1 MRVVNILFNYK
12 KLSGDIHIAGVE
24 KVFVDY
30 SELLVKA
37 GHQVLSIVKP
47 KMAYKSNL
55 IKCGSKLLEVNAK
68 GYVDILSIGRIM
80 FNILRFKPDVIVC
93 HSGRALFMA
102 KLASI
107 LFKIPTVAVNHG
119 SNSNKF
125 LTADYI
131 FNINSYFNQ
140 EIINLGKDENT
151 VFLVP
156 NMMSIPENFSEP
168 KNKIWHQPFRIG
180 SLGRLSGEKAYNLII
195 RALKVLKDRKI
206 EIECHI
212 GGVGPQLEYLEN
224 LANELDVINQ
234 IKFLG
239 WVGDKEAF
247 FQEVDAFVLSS
258 RFETFG
264 IVLLEAMLYKVPMI
278 IADSWGP
285 KDIIEDGVDGLLFSR
300 DNEMEMPELIANLI
314 EKLIK
319 DKDYAE
325 RLADNAYNKFHQKY
339 SNEIV
344 SKKIES
350 LLEIIVK
357 NKKNERQ
364 EIKNHSSVN

>member
-1 MRVVNILFNYK
+1 MIVVNILFNYK

-125 LTADYI
+125 L
-131 FNINSYFNQ
+131 
-140 EIINLGKDENT
+140 
-151 VFLVP
+151 
-156 NMMSIPENFSEP
+156 
-168 KNKIWHQPFRIG
+168 
-180 SLGRLSGEKAYNLII
+180 I
-195 RALKVLKDRKI
+195 RK
-206 EIECHI
+206 
-212 GGVGPQLEYLEN
+212 LE
-224 LANELDVINQ
+224 
-234 IKFLG
+234 
-239 WVGDKEAF
+239 
-247 FQEVDAFVLSS
+247 
-258 RFETFG
+258 
-264 IVLLEAMLYKVPMI
+264 
-278 IADSWGP
+278 
-285 KDIIEDGVDGLLFSR
+285 
-300 DNEMEMPELIANLI
+300 
-314 EKLIK
+314 
-319 DKDYAE
+319 
-325 RLADNAYNKFHQKY
+325 
-339 SNEIV
+339 
-344 SKKIES
+344 
-350 LLEIIVK
+350 
-357 NKKNERQ
+357 KKNL
-364 EIKNHSSVN
+364 KK

>member
-12 KLSGDIHIAGVE
+12 KSSGDIHIAGVE

-30 SELLVKA
+30 SEFLVKA
-37 GHQVLSIVKP
+37 GHQVLSITKP
-47 KMAYKSNL
+47 KMSYRSNI
-55 IKCGSKLLEVNAK
+55 IKCGSKLLEVGAM
-68 GYVDILSIGRIM
+68 GHADILSMGRIIY
-80 FNILRFKPDVIVC
+80 NIFKFKPDVIVC

-102 KLASI
+102 KAASI

-119 SNSNKF
+119 SNLNKF

-131 FNINSYFNQ
+131 FNVNSYFNQ
-140 EIINLGKDENT
+140 EIINLGKDASR
-151 VFLVP
+151 VFIVP
-156 NMMSIPENFSEP
+156 NMIHVPENFSLP
-168 KNKIWHQPFRIG
+168 INKIRHQPFRIG

-195 RALKVLKDRKI
+195 RALKVLKDRGI
-206 EIECHI
+206 EVECHI
-212 GGVGPQLEYLEN
+212 GGLGPQLEYLEN
-224 LANELDVINQ
+224 LANEFDVINQ
-234 IKFLG
+234 VKFLG
-239 WVGDKEAF
+239 WVGDKEKF
-247 FQEVDAFVLSS
+247 FREIDAFVLSS

-300 DNEMEMPELIANLI
+300 DNEKEMPELIANLV

-319 DKDYAE
+319 DKDYAD

-339 SNEIV
+339 SNEVV
-344 SKKIES
+344 SKYIES
-350 LLEIIVK
+350 LLEKIVK
-357 NKKNERQ
+357 NKRK
-364 EIKNHSSVN
+364 